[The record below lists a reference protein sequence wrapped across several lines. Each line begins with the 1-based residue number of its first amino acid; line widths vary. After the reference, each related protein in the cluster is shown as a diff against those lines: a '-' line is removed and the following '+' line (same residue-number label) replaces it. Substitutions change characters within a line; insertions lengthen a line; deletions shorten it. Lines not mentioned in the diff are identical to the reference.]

1 VLLTGFLFLLC
12 YFSYISST
20 ETNGSL
26 FSAGLLK
33 TFPTSDGIL
42 IMVMGGIFLGVFNA
56 LEQYFLYLFW
66 ERLESS
72 AVADTMI

>member
-1 VLLTGFLFLLC
+1 VLLTDFLFPRC
-12 YFSYISST
+12 YFSYISVP

-33 TFPTSDGIL
+33 TFLTSDGIL
-42 IMVMGGIFLGVFNA
+42 IMVMGGIFLGVFRA
-56 LEQYFLYLFW
+56 LGQYFLYLFW

-72 AVADTMI
+72 AVADMMI